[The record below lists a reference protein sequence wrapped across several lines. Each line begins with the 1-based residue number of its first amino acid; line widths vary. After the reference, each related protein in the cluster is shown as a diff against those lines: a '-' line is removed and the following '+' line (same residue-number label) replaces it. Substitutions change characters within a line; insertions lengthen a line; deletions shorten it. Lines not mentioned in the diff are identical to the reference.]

1 MLITLCYVYM
11 WVRFH
16 KCYAVLIRRGL
27 SRLKTGSS
35 FSFSILPRSAAAS
48 ATSGRPEAARRRST
62 AQTQDVIFLQIG
74 DKAVHVTEP
83 QACVD
88 LSKWTMLLGSSMVC
102 DPQIQNVSFI
112 IETADNQECC
122 QSSCTSNMNVGT
134 AHWC

>member
-16 KCYAVLIRRGL
+16 KCYSVLIRRGL
-27 SRLKTGSS
+27 SRLKSGSS

-48 ATSGRPEAARRRST
+48 APSGRPEAARRRSA

-83 QACVD
+83 QVRATIRA
-88 LSKWTMLLGSSMVC
+88 LSLLTESYLAMYL
-102 DPQIQNVSFI
+102 
-112 IETADNQECC
+112 TRR
-122 QSSCTSNMNVGT
+122 
-134 AHWC
+134 